1 MGDVVSLQ
9 SMGFGGVSGF
19 QRRHCRQGCA
29 GIMGEHGSG
38 IARDFNVRA
47 GEKKRV
53 ALSVSNFAGDAKDA
67 TLRVSLVTC
76 RGVNDFNAE
85 AQGGRERGECT
96 GCVWSDERKVTD
108 VKNGELAALGEFEV
122 AITAAE
128 MPVKYLLRALFFG
141 GAVRAEN
148 EWEVYAFPEAA
159 VIDAPLLSAEANKNK
174 ALNQNDPAAAK
185 PKRDDFIKAVG
196 GFPIM
201 EEGAE
206 AYSEPKCLC

>member
-38 IARDFNVRA
+38 IACDFNVRA

-67 TLRVSLVTC
+67 TLRVSLVAC

-122 AITAAE
+122 AIPAAE

-148 EWEVYAFPEAA
+148 EWEVYAFPEAGLC
-159 VIDAPLLSAEANKNK
+159 VS
-174 ALNQNDPAAAK
+174 
-185 PKRDDFIKAVG
+185 RDRNGKG
-196 GFPIM
+196 GT
-201 EEGAE
+201 E
-206 AYSEPKCLC
+206 AYSEPKCLCRGMFGTL